1 MRARR
6 ISAYRSGLFFDP
18 RMDREQIVL
27 PKVFSLHDNHEETVN
42 VLERIRNQ
50 TLRRNG
56 TVMLHFSAVETIDAA
71 ATLAL
76 VAEIYRVRSLRSVQS
91 VTGTY
96 PRLRRIYDLLK
107 SMGFYRILNIAER
120 DDVPEPEVDPSKPVF
135 LPFITGNKV
144 SAEMVDGF
152 VDVIENN
159 LFSMNEVARGRL
171 VAAIIEA
178 MTNTLDHA
186 HPPDSRVL
194 NQTMTNRWWMSSWVN
209 IIENEITVLLFD
221 QGVGIP
227 NTLDPTIY
235 ERIRTALVGVVTLRS
250 LSAQPTDGEMIL
262 AATEFHRTGTG
273 QSGRGKGFR
282 NMKQFVDV
290 CADGELRVLSN
301 RGRYRYLSGTEDHAD
316 ESSSIGGTVIEWR
329 FRHEGPVEMKD
340 E

>member
-1 MRARR
+1 MVRARR
-6 ISAYRSGLFFDP
+6 SFAHQQGLFFDSKL
-18 RMDREQIVL
+18 DREQIVL
-27 PKVFSLHDNHEETVN
+27 PTAFSLHDNHEETVD
-42 VLERIRNQ
+42 VLRRLREH

-56 TVMLHFSAVETIDAA
+56 TVMLHFSDVEEVDAA
-71 ATLAL
+71 AALAL
-76 VAEIYRVRSLRSVQS
+76 VAEIYRIRNLRSIQS

-96 PRLRRIYDLLK
+96 PRSRAIYDLLK
-107 SMGFYRILNIAER
+107 NMGFYRLLNIAER
-120 DDVPEPEVDPSKPVF
+120 NDVPEPEADPSKPIF

-144 SAEMVDGF
+144 SAEMVDRF

-159 LFSMNEVARGRL
+159 LFSLNEVARGRL

-178 MTNTLDHA
+178 MNNTLDHA
-186 HPPDSRVL
+186 HPVRVQ
-194 NQTMTNRWWMSSWVN
+194 NETMTHRWWMSSWVN
-209 IIENEITVLLFD
+209 VIDKEITVLLFD

-235 ERIRTALVGVVTLRS
+235 ERIRAALLGVVTLRS
-250 LSAQPTDGEMIL
+250 MSAHPSDGEMIL

-273 QSGRGKGFR
+273 ESGRGRGFR

-301 RGRYRYLSGTEDHAD
+301 RGRYSYLVGTEAYAD

-329 FRHEGPVEMKD
+329 FRHEGPVEMTA